1 MLQPKMQVLVS
12 EGEDGDACSTYLL
25 SIKCNIKGTSSV
37 LRRPRS
43 PTIFVFKFTQVSRLH
58 QSLDF
63 RIVEHFH
70 P

>member
-12 EGEDGDACSTYLL
+12 EREDGDACGTYLSL
-25 SIKCNIKGTSSV
+25 IKCNIKGTSSV

-43 PTIFVFKFTQVSRLH
+43 PTIFVFKFTQESHLH
-58 QSLDF
+58 LLFDF
-63 RIVEHFH
+63 RIVERFH